1 MTIMEIIQERGADIT
16 VHRLMDN
23 NMVLFVFYKT
33 LLNGTNLFIQHQ
45 MRPQPNLS
53 MDLHKLF
60 VNLFQVLTCIKKKKN
75 KKTSRVKTRND
86 SNGIN

>member
-1 MTIMEIIQERGADIT
+1 MAEFFYNIVIKTIMAIMDIIQERGVDIT

-23 NMVLFVFYKT
+23 NMVLFVFYQT
-33 LLNGTNLFIQHQ
+33 LLNRTNFFKQRR

-60 VNLFQVLTCIKKKKN
+60 VNLFQVLTCIKQPPE
-75 KKTSRVKTRND
+75 
-86 SNGIN
+86 

>member
-1 MTIMEIIQERGADIT
+1 MGEFFYDIVIETIMTIIKIIQERGVDIA

-23 NMVLFVFYKT
+23 NMVLFAFYKT
-33 LLNGTNLFIQHQ
+33 LLNGTNLFIQRQ

-60 VNLFQVLTCIKKKKN
+60 VNLFQVLT
-75 KKTSRVKTRND
+75 
-86 SNGIN
+86 